1 MTLKQSRSRRPL
13 IASLIIVAGF
23 AFAAIAMS
31 LSPPASQQQASASRQ
46 ADTSLAGLVGRP
58 MLIMHTEPNGK
69 DLRSDNGTLEHADE
83 HWIAFRQPKGGFTV
97 WVPRGQVYR
106 IEVIH

>member
-1 MTLKQSRSRRPL
+1 
-13 IASLIIVAGF
+13 
-23 AFAAIAMS
+23 
-31 LSPPASQQQASASRQ
+31 
-46 ADTSLAGLVGRP
+46 